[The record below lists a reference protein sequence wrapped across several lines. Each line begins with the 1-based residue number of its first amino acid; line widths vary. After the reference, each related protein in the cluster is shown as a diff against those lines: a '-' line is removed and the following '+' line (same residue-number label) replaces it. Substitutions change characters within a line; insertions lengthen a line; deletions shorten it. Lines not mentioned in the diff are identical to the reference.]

1 MKALALSI
9 ALLTAGCG
17 AVVTACPPI
26 TKYSAEVQTQA
37 ADELEAAIAA
47 GAVVVPRMMGDYMIL
62 RDQIRKCRS

>member
-1 MKALALSI
+1 MKAVALSI

-17 AVVTACPPI
+17 AVVTACPPV
-26 TKYSAEVQTQA
+26 TEYDAATQARA
-37 ADELEAAIAA
+37 ADELGAALAA